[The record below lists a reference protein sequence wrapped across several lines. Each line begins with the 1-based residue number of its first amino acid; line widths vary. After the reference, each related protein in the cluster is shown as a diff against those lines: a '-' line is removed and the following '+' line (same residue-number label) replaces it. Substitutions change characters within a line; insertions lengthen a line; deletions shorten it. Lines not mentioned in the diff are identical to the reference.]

1 MKFLEDS
8 EIIMRL
14 LMNYFPH
21 FYKKKT
27 KSEQRSYD
35 TILKDMYHKIVV
47 AERKMVDIWNSPV
60 FYKNVREV
68 FNMNGINI
76 ADGYFF
82 PKQIQQHIKTNLMG
96 EVSYKCK

>member
-1 MKFLEDS
+1 MKFSEDS

-47 AERKMVDIWNSPV
+47 AERKMVDI
-60 FYKNVREV
+60 
-68 FNMNGINI
+68 
-76 ADGYFF
+76 
-82 PKQIQQHIKTNLMG
+82 
-96 EVSYKCK
+96 